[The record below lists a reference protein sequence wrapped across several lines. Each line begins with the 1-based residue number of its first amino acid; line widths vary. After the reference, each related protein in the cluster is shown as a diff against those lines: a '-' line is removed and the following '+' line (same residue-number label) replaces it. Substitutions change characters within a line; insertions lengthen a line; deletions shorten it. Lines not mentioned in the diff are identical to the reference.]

1 MNAKNTTAALFAAA
15 TVLVAPMAHADTP
28 AETEAKARFEEGNKA
43 WGAGKHEEAR
53 LKYVQA
59 YAVLKFPG
67 VLFNLARAEM
77 TVGRDVE
84 AYKLFR
90 DFLKMPQTDLD
101 RSMLA
106 RKYYGELAKKV
117 SLVTVSATTPKGTKV
132 IIDGVDSGETPLAEP
147 IVVAAGTHDIVLRYA
162 DKEKKSP
169 VSCPLSQTVTVEL
182 EVKDDKGP
190 GPITP
195 PPGEKGTNPSW
206 VPTLVLGGV
215 GVAGLVVGG
224 VMGALSSSQNDEL
237 KSLSATSPCRTGS
250 GVACSEL
257 EDKASSASGLGTGA
271 VIGYVGGG
279 VFLGAAIVTAV
290 VMKPWQARVK
300 ETKVQFVPGFGG
312 GALMGTF

>member
-15 TVLVAPMAHADTP
+15 TVLVAPMAYADTP
-28 AETEAKARFEEGNKA
+28 AETEAKARFEEGNKSWA
-43 WGAGKHEEAR
+43 AGKHEEAR

-77 TVGRDVE
+77 TVGHDVE

-132 IIDGVDSGETPLAEP
+132 IIDGVDAGETPLAEP
-147 IVVAAGTHDIVLRYA
+147 IVVSAGTHDIVLRYA

-182 EVKDDKGP
+182 EVKEDPKV
-190 GPITP
+190 PITP
-195 PPGEKGTNPSW
+195 PAEKGEKGSW
-206 VPTLVLGGV
+206 LVPGV
-215 GVAGLVVGG
+215 RISPIAIGRF
-224 VMGALSSSQNDEL
+224 GASRSR
-237 KSLSATSPCRTGS
+237 KSGHRDRSEATSP
-250 GVACSEL
+250 
-257 EDKASSASGLGTGA
+257 
-271 VIGYVGGG
+271 
-279 VFLGAAIVTAV
+279 
-290 VMKPWQARVK
+290 
-300 ETKVQFVPGFGG
+300 
-312 GALMGTF
+312 